1 MPDCRNRAA
10 KVSRKPL
17 PNTAAPH
24 HGELLLADAREQLAR
39 GLVFRVTLGK
49 LAADGEV
56 EDLRSELREQAAE
69 ISLIPLN
76 LVDKR
81 QVFAESADDAVLL
94 GERRNRDEQATQNS
108 AINVGS
114 ARANG
119 IRTNFFPVIGRI
131 KKVDEI
137 MRVTE
142 KRLNAN

>member
-17 PNTAAPH
+17 PNTH
-24 HGELLLADAREQLAR
+24 HGELVLADAREQLAR

-81 QVFAESADDAVLL
+81 QVFAEGADDSTLL
-94 GERRNRDEQATQNS
+94 GKRRNRN
-108 AINVGS
+108 
-114 ARANG
+114 
-119 IRTNFFPVIGRI
+119 
-131 KKVDEI
+131 
-137 MRVTE
+137 
-142 KRLNAN
+142 